1 MSRAWVEKMGRLGA
15 RVVWVMVASCAV
27 GWLVVGQVV
36 AQPLTPSERREKEAQ
51 NERWVK
57 AYLERRWDEAEA
69 ALKAILE
76 GWPGEFVAWYNLACV
91 YAQSGRGREAE
102 AALERAVISGFV
114 DFHRMEQDPGL
125 APIRSSGT
133 YRAMIQ
139 GWRAVLDAHG
149 EAAERAA
156 RERLGSGYIFERDER
171 RRLIFAGGFAEVSFR
186 RAQRSMDLVEAWW
199 RRHVLPPVD
208 RDADDPDRPD
218 PWVMVVLP
226 TAADYRAWS
235 DRNFGPQAS
244 RLNTI
249 GGVYD
254 HDRKELVA
262 MDLGPTLRHEYLH
275 VLHWR
280 HMARTGVIQPL
291 WVQEGLCS
299 LLEAVERDGEGGL
312 RVVSSWRMNTVKRL
326 QSTGLLPSWRGFF
339 ARDADEFTRSKP
351 LANYAVAYAIMRW
364 LEEQGKL
371 GEWYTAYV
379 QGVGEDPTGARAMEA
394 VTGVD
399 LATAERRWR
408 EWVRAHPDV
417 PDQHRPGRAVLPLDL
432 EPAGEGLR
440 VTELPRGEA
449 ARSGIRLGDVI
460 MEVEGREVCDLN
472 ELALALAGRGVGEPV
487 RVEYRRG
494 RLTGEVTLVLRAA
507 E

>member
-1 MSRAWVEKMGRLGA
+1 VR
-15 RVVWVMVASCAV
+15 
-27 GWLVVGQVV
+27 
-36 AQPLTPSERREKEAQ
+36 
-51 NERWVK
+51 

-69 ALKAILE
+69 ALKGILE
-76 GWPGEFVAWYNLACV
+76 SWPGEFVAWYNLACV
-91 YAQSGRGREAE
+91 YAQSGRAREAE

-133 YRAMIQ
+133 YQAMIQ

-156 RERLGSGYIFERDER
+156 RQRLGPGYIVERDER

-186 RAQRSMDLVEAWW
+186 RALRTMDQVESWW
-199 RRHVLPPVD
+199 RGHVLPPVD

-226 TAADYRAWS
+226 TAADFRAWT

-262 MDLGPTLRHEYLH
+262 MDLGPTLRHEFLH

-299 LLEAVERDGEGGL
+299 LVEAVERDGEGGL

-326 QSTGLLPSWRGFF
+326 QSTGLLPSWQGFF

-371 GEWYTAYV
+371 GAWYAAYV
-379 QGVGEDPTGARAMEA
+379 QGAREDPSGARAMES

-417 PDQHRPGRAVLPLDL
+417 PDQHRPGRAVLPVAL
-432 EPAGEGLR
+432 EPAGDGLR
-440 VTELPRGEA
+440 VTELPRGDA
-449 ARSGIRLGDVI
+449 ARAGIRLGDVI
-460 MEVEGREVCDLN
+460 TEVHGRDVCDLN
-472 ELALALAGRGVGEPV
+472 ELALALAGRGVGESV
-487 RVEYRRG
+487 RIGYRRG
-494 RLTGEVTLVLRAA
+494 RVTGEATLVLRAP

>member
-1 MSRAWVEKMGRLGA
+1 MSRRWVALLWRAGA
-15 RVVWVMVASCAV
+15 RAVWVLAAV
-27 GWLVVGQVV
+27 GAGGWLVIAQAG
-36 AQPLTPSERREKEAQ
+36 AQPLTPSERRDKEAL
-51 NERWVK
+51 NERWVR

-69 ALKAILE
+69 ALKGILE
-76 GWPGEFVAWYNLACV
+76 SWPGEFVAWYNLACV
-91 YAQSGRGREAE
+91 YAQSGRAREAE

-133 YRAMIQ
+133 YQAMIQ

-149 EAAERAA
+149 EAAERAL
-156 RERLGSGYIFERDER
+156 RERLGSGYIYERDER
-171 RRLIFAGGFAEVSFR
+171 RRLFFAGGFAEVSFR
-186 RAQRSMDLVEAWW
+186 RALRTMDQVESWW
-199 RRHVLPPVD
+199 RGHVLPPVD

-226 TAADYRAWS
+226 TAADFRVWT
-235 DRNFGPQAS
+235 DRNFGPPAS

-262 MDLGPTLRHEYLH
+262 MDLGPTLRHEFLH

-299 LLEAVERDGEGGL
+299 LVEAVERDGEGGL

-326 QSTGLLPSWRGFF
+326 QSTGLLPSWQGFF

-371 GEWYTAYV
+371 GAWYAAYV
-379 QGVGEDPTGARAMEA
+379 QGAREDPSGARAMES

-417 PDQHRPGRAVLPLDL
+417 PDQHRPGRAVLPVAL
-432 EPAGEGLR
+432 EPAGDGLR
-440 VTELPRGEA
+440 VTELPRGDA
-449 ARSGIRLGDVI
+449 ARAGIRLGDVI
-460 MEVEGREVCDLN
+460 TEVHGRDVCDLN
-472 ELALALAGRGVGEPV
+472 ELALALAGRGVGESV
-487 RVEYRRG
+487 RIGYRRG
-494 RLTGEVTLVLRAA
+494 RLTGEATLTLRAP